1 MANQP
6 LQPTRASVCPELTT
20 TVSNGLGLSENNDI
34 DLQVKINDRERDGS
48 MSSKTDVPYKLDDVL
63 QKGSDNIDLPLMTD
77 NTGQDE
83 AESNQRDRVIYKLD
97 DESNQ
102 RDKVIYK
109 LDDVPPWYLTVLF
122 GFQVKLLVVIQYG
135 RYIIYN
141 RFTKT
146 DCQILLSIAL
156 TRALHGQF

>member
-6 LQPTRASVCPELTT
+6 LQPTRASVCPELTM

-83 AESNQRDRVIYKLD
+83 
-97 DESNQ
+97 DENNQ

-135 RYIIYN
+135 RYTIYS

-146 DCQILLSIAL
+146 DCLILLSLAL
-156 TRALHGQF
+156 TRAPHAQFYSHQIQSLL